1 MKKIVLDTKRNQVLL
16 ADEVRQDGDVLVAVC
31 GGRLRSIQLD
41 KVAYIED
48 VADTADV
55 PRPRLRH
62 ESEPAPEQ
70 YAEKVPLPAPML
82 GAASQQI
89 KLPTTFAQAVEKR
102 LRDAPPPDPVDDAP
116 PQDAD
121 ARVVVELTGSTSGTY
136 DVFTDSASLAAEHVK
151 ERLVSDIFSNAALK
165 ESLRS
170 HNVVGITKAGNLV
183 TLDCR
188 QKPPVQPPAVSA
200 SVASLV
206 NNIVGL
212 VTPSVKLP
220 DLPLQALN
228 ADTQK

>member
-16 ADEVRQDGDVLVAVC
+16 ADEVRQDGDVLVAIC

-48 VADTADV
+48 IADTADA
-55 PRPRLRH
+55 PRTRLKH
-62 ESEPAPEQ
+62 ESELAPEQ
-70 YAEKVPLPAPML
+70 EKAPLPAPML
-82 GAASQQI
+82 GTASQQI
-89 KLPTTFAQAVEKR
+89 KLPTAFAQAVEKR
-102 LRDAPPPDPVDDAP
+102 LRDAPPPDPIDDAP

-121 ARVVVELTGSTSGTY
+121 ARVVVELTGSASGTY
-136 DVFTDSASLAAEHVK
+136 DVFTDGASLAAEHVK
-151 ERLVSDIFSNAALK
+151 ERLVADIFSNAALK

-170 HNVVGITKAGNLV
+170 HNVVGITKTGNLV